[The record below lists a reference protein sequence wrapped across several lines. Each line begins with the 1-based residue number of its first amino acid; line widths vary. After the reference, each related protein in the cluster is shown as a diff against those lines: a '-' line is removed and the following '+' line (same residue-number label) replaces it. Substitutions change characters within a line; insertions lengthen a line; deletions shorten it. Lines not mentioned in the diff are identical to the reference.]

1 MKKMKQNRR
10 VRKIKVDKHGKISI
24 DWEVK
29 NQHRKGEVM

>member
-10 VRKIKVDKHGKISI
+10 VRKIKVDKQGKISI

-29 NQHRKGEVM
+29 KSA